1 MEIHPKY
8 LALTDAIEAGD
19 VDAGVA
25 EAQRLVQDGVSLR
38 DIYLEA
44 ITPHLRDIGER
55 FSRLELYLPDMM
67 RAADVV
73 KAIHTTLGGHLS
85 GEGAVENAGT
95 IVIGTIYGDIH
106 DLGKNIVASMLEV
119 NGFQMHD
126 LGINVDTF
134 DFLKK
139 AREVNADIIAISS
152 LLSTSLPYVSDVIQ
166 MIKANPADA
175 QKFKILIGGGPVTAE
190 YAAQVGADG
199 FGRDAADAVR
209 QAQALMQKN

>member
-106 DLGKNIVASMLEV
+106 DLG
-119 NGFQMHD
+119 
-126 LGINVDTF
+126 INVDTF